1 MRISDWSSDVCSSD
15 LRLRIVEL
23 TASNPTV
30 LEGLSSISNL
40 VTSAHG
46 HLREV
51 INELHPAVLDRFGL
65 TRAIAEGPFAELL
78 RDRGVL
84 YTSRVQGRVDHLPD
98 NIASALYRIC
108 QEAATNGARHRRGGR
123 LPIRLV
129 LVPSE
134 SSEERRGG
142 QEGVSTF

>member
-108 QEAATNGARHRRGGR
+108 QEAATNGARHGR
-123 LPIRLV
+123 
-129 LVPSE
+129 SA
-134 SSEERRGG
+134 ERRVGTG
-142 QEGVSTF
+142 CVSTGSTRVAPY